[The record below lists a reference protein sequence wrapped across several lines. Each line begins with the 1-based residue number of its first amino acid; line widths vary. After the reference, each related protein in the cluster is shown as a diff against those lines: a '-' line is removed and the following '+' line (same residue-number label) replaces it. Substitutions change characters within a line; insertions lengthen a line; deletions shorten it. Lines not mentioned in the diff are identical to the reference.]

1 MGSDELIT
9 HGSDVSVQSHSLE
22 IHVGDSKNGSGRGL
36 VTSSRLD
43 TNESVLDNIDSS
55 NTVLSGKGV
64 EGQKD
69 LDSVGNALS
78 VGRSSDLDGD
88 TLEEL
93 DSDLLGLFGSLLR
106 RSGQLPHVIGR
117 SLVGVFENTGLVR
130 DVEKVLVGGPWLGS
144 GLDNGNTVLGGVLEE
159 SRSTSESLVEF

>member
-1 MGSDELIT
+1 
-9 HGSDVSVQSHSLE
+9 
-22 IHVGDSKNGSGRGL
+22 VGDSENGSGGGL

-43 TNESVLDNIDSS
+43 TDESVLDNIDSS

-64 EGQKD
+64 ESQKD
-69 LDSVGNALS
+69 FNSVGDALA
-78 VGRSSDLDGD
+78 VGRSSDLDGN
-88 TLEEL
+88 TLEEF

-117 SLVGVFENTGLVR
+117 SLVGVFKNTGLVR
-130 DVEKVLVGGPWLGS
+130 DMEEVLVGRPWLGS
-144 GLDNGNTVLGGVLEE
+144 GLDDGDTVLGSVLEK